1 MQRKRRKWNHI
12 KCSIKTTSGRKRVEE
27 KKETK
32 NKGNKYEIITN
43 IAVIHLTISK
53 ITLNTNSLN
62 TPIKQQKLSKW
73 TRKQD
78 VAICCIPET
87 HFKSK
92 DTQIHQGIVN

>member
-1 MQRKRRKWNHI
+1 MRGDGIIQNVQLKLQNVKIRERTI
-12 KCSIKTTSGRKRVEE
+12 
-27 KKETK
+27 ETK